1 MLSYVISTAIAGVV
15 CGFGAIA
22 IHTDTRVAQQKKIN
36 LINYPQKYLCAGWFG
51 GSIETV

>member
-1 MLSYVISTAIAGVV
+1 MLFQLRLLVLF

-22 IHTDTRVAQQKKIN
+22 THTDTRVAQHKKIN